1 MTGNTGPRAVLVT
14 GAGGNLGRKIVAMLA
29 RRDWCETI
37 YCLDIAPLAGAPF
50 DSPKCRP
57 VIADLGD
64 PGDRR
69 WQDACEAADA
79 IAHFAVRNPAPSGSW
94 DDTVIAID
102 MTANLLQHAKD
113 SCRFVFAS
121 SNHTMG
127 QYKDK
132 DWSGLVLS
140 CRTPPLPGT
149 RYFINGAYYGPN
161 MYGGS
166 KLTGERLL
174 RAKAIA
180 SGGRFTGVS
189 LRIGWCLPGDNDP
202 HRINA
207 AGGGTSL
214 SAGDGTPQPPAEAA
228 RDLYWFRTMW
238 LSNRDLAAEYEAAF
252 TADASAWPEPAI
264 VVNAVSNNRG
274 KLWDMDDARR
284 WLGHVPQDDVWTALG
299 IEGPARPHPAQ

>member
-1 MTGNTGPRAVLVT
+1 
-14 GAGGNLGRKIVAMLA
+14 
-29 RRDWCETI
+29 
-37 YCLDIAPLAGAPF
+37 
-50 DSPKCRP
+50 
-57 VIADLGD
+57 
-64 PGDRR
+64 
-69 WQDACEAADA
+69 
-79 IAHFAVRNPAPSGSW
+79 
-94 DDTVIAID
+94 
-102 MTANLLQHAKD
+102 
-113 SCRFVFAS
+113 
-121 SNHTMG
+121 
-127 QYKDK
+127 
-132 DWSGLVLS
+132 
-140 CRTPPLPGT
+140 
-149 RYFINGAYYGPN
+149 

-299 IEGPARPHPAQ
+299 IEAPARPHPAQ